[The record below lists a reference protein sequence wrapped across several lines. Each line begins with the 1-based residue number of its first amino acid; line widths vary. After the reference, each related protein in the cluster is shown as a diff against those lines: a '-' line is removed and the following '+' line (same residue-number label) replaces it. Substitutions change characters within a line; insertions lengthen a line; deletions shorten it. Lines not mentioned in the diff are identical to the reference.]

1 MTSGNLDD
9 VIFSAT
15 LTPHRSLGRRGF
27 LVLMVALGGLW
38 FLTGLYFWSL
48 GAWPVAG
55 FFGLDFLAV
64 WLAFKLNYRA
74 ARAFEEV
81 EVTRSA
87 IVIRRV
93 AASGKAEELRFN
105 PQWVRLEVQEDP
117 DFGVS
122 RIALRMREE
131 RTRSAP
137 SSTRTI
143 ARALPALSAPPWRK
157 LGARAAR
164 DVHVKQFH
172 SVLALFGFP
181 RASSTPNNARTAV
194 LDSERGAEPTKLPSL
209 ARPAALARVRA
220 GPGGGPSLAA
230 AVCRHSIQD
239 AQPSRLFRCGS
250 RSRRRP
256 GRRRDAAMVAAAGP
270 RRCAAARGGPG
281 RGRARPRRNGHLH
294 DLPRTGGHH
303 RRRGLLGRQHF
314 GLRVALAAAD
324 TGEAVPC
331 RTSP

>member
-1 MTSGNLDD
+1 MTSGNFDD

-15 LTPHRSLGRRGF
+15 LTPYRSLGRRGF
-27 LVLMVALGGLW
+27 LALMVALGGLW

-131 RTRSAP
+131 RTSVGAFLNPDDRKSFASA
-137 SSTRTI
+137 
-143 ARALPALSAPPWRK
+143 
-157 LGARAAR
+157 
-164 DVHVKQFH
+164 
-172 SVLALFGFP
+172 FG
-181 RASSTPNNARTAV
+181 
-194 LDSERGAEPTKLPSL
+194 
-209 ARPAALARVRA
+209 AALAEA
-220 GPGGGPSLAA
+220 
-230 AVCRHSIQD
+230 
-239 AQPSRLFRCGS
+239 
-250 RSRRRP
+250 RR
-256 GRRRDAAMVAAAGP
+256 
-270 RRCAAARGGPG
+270 
-281 RGRARPRRNGHLH
+281 
-294 DLPRTGGHH
+294 
-303 RRRGLLGRQHF
+303 
-314 GLRVALAAAD
+314 
-324 TGEAVPC
+324 
-331 RTSP
+331 